1 MEDYDIAEAFK
12 RIEEELMADMIR
24 NLDHHRAMEETEG
37 IQWSQWQVEQLRA
50 LEVYKKRNAKKYGT
64 QFEDIN
70 KHINALIY
78 LAREQ
83 GGMDQ
88 EIRIL
93 EAVKKGFTNYHKP
106 AKTSSGVDG
115 VFFRTNDRK
124 MDALIE
130 ATTNDFKKAE
140 YAMLR
145 RSNDQYRKIIFNAQ
159 VYANI
164 GGTTYEKAI
173 DMATKDFLKAGIQC
187 IEYKNGARHTLSE
200 YSRMCIKTATTRA
213 YLTGEGEKRK
223 EWGVSTV
230 IMNKRGNP
238 CPKCAPWCG
247 KVMIDDVWSGGK
259 PDGKHP
265 LISTAIEQGLY
276 HPNCKDMHTTY
287 FPGVSTADDPYTRE
301 EKKQIVADYNREQK
315 VNYAKNQAEKYERL
329 SQLSLDPDNK
339 KMYAARAAEWEK
351 KGQNNNVS
359 DNKTKRSAKDVTDRW
374 IKEATPNSHEV
385 IDLKEYV
392 VNGITHVVD
401 NKNIVLD
408 YSSKERRIAELL
420 EGTFGGEVKMVPRV
434 LNPERVSTPDYL
446 YKGEPFDLKEIKG
459 TSKNVIYNAISKKKR
474 QASNFILDITE
485 CPLDRD
491 EINRQVGDI
500 YRSTHTRFVDKII
513 IVDNNEVIQVYQ
525 REI

>member
-187 IEYKNGARHTLSE
+187 IEYKNGAKHTLSE

-315 VNYAKNQAEKYERL
+315 VNYAKNQAEKYNRL
-329 SQLSLDPDNK
+329 SRLSLDPDNK
-339 KMYAARAAEWEK
+339 NIYAARADEWEK
-351 KGQNNNVS
+351 KVS
-359 DNKTKRSAKDVTDRW
+359 DNRTSAKDITDQW
-374 IKEATPNSHEV
+374 IEEATPNSHEV
-385 IDLKEYV
+385 IDLKEYE
-392 VNGITHVVD
+392 VNGVTHVVD
-401 NKNIVLD
+401 NRNVILD
-408 YSSKERRIAELL
+408 YSSKEKKIAELL
-420 EGTFGGEVKMVPRV
+420 KETFGGELKMVPRV

-446 YKGEPFDLKEIKG
+446 YRGESFDLKEIKG

-485 CPLDRD
+485 CPLDRK

-513 IVDNNEVIQVYQ
+513 LVDNNKVIRVYQ

>member
-164 GGTTYEKAI
+164 GGSTYEKAI

-315 VNYAKNQAEKYERL
+315 VNYAKNQVEKYNRL

-339 KMYAARAAEWEK
+339 NIYAARADEWEK
-351 KGQNNNVS
+351 KVT
-359 DNKTKRSAKDVTDRW
+359 DNRTSAKDITDQW
-374 IKEATPNSHEV
+374 IEEATPNSHEV
-385 IDLKEYV
+385 IDLKEYE
-392 VNGITHVVD
+392 VNGVTHVVD
-401 NKNIVLD
+401 NRNVILD
-408 YSSKERRIAELL
+408 YSSKEKKIAELL
-420 EGTFGGEVKMVPRV
+420 KETFGGELKMVPRV

-446 YKGEPFDLKEIKG
+446 YKGEAFDLKEIKG

-474 QASNFILDITE
+474 QASNFILDITA
-485 CPLDRD
+485 CPLDRK
-491 EINRQVGDI
+491 EINRQVGNI

-513 IVDNNEVIQVYQ
+513 LVDNNKVIRVYQ

>member
-1 MEDYDIAEAFK
+1 
-12 RIEEELMADMIR
+12 MADMIR
-24 NLDHHRAMEETEG
+24 ENMRSFLRIEPANAQTIQIQENLDFDGNAARNRIWYRGDADEL
-37 IQWSQWQVEQLRA
+37 SQM
-50 LEVYKKRNAKKYGT
+50 YKLLPGDCQRDRFWAAVPTYGLN
-64 QFEDIN
+64 I
-70 KHINALIY
+70 
-78 LAREQ
+78 
-83 GGMDQ
+83 
-88 EIRIL
+88 
-93 EAVKKGFTNYHKP
+93 
-106 AKTSSGVDG
+106 
-115 VFFRTNDRK
+115 
-124 MDALIE
+124 
-130 ATTNDFKKAE
+130 
-140 YAMLR
+140 
-145 RSNDQYRKIIFNAQ
+145 RKIHTGIPGII
-159 VYANI
+159 V
-164 GGTTYEKAI
+164 
-173 DMATKDFLKAGIQC
+173 DLLVSIQC

-200 YSRMCIKTATTRA
+200 YSRMCIKTATTRS
-213 YLTGEGEKRK
+213 YLTGEGEMRK

-287 FPGVSTADDPYTRE
+287 FPGISTADDPYTRE
-301 EKKQIVADYNREQK
+301 EKKQIVDEYNQEQK